1 MSDVSNACEEV
12 IRKFHG
18 KVEITWTDPYIDASI
33 AVSANDENYGH
44 SLSDSIEQVANLK
57 EIIPKNW
64 AHLDDNFKANGTFY
78 PAPGTNLTAVNN
90 EIGWWGGIR
99 CNSNGEWIES
109 GSPTTT
115 TIGPAANPILTIIF
129 ASRSIHAI
137 NVVGNNYLGEYPVSF
152 IVRIYTLSGDAV
164 PVLTETVTNGVG
176 AGWSRSKVIV
186 TDATAVKWIKSL
198 DPVIGS
204 AQKMELEIVK
214 WSTGFRVVK
223 IAEFYT
229 SIVETYTD
237 NDILSLKLTEESDIA
252 EGTIPIGNISC
263 NELDLKLQNIDDQFF
278 IGNTDS
284 PIYTL
289 LKKNRRIRAWIGIE
303 IANGSTEY
311 ILLGTFFSGDWDAP
325 ELATFARTSARDRM
339 ELLRT
344 SDFEISELYEDIT
357 LYDLAGLVLDD
368 AVLKI
373 PDLVYNIDIT
383 LDDFT
388 LPYAWFEKQSYFQCI
403 KDIVGA
409 CMGRAYMDRNDVLQL
424 GTDL

>member
-1 MSDVSNACEEV
+1 MSDVSTACEKV

-33 AVSANDENYGH
+33 AVSANDENYVH
-44 SLSDSIEQVANLK
+44 SLCDSIEQAANLK
-57 EIIPKNW
+57 EIIPKKW
-64 AHLDDNFKANGTFY
+64 AHLDGNIKANGTYY
-78 PAPGTNLTAVNN
+78 PMPGTNLTAANN

-99 CNSNGEWIES
+99 CNSNGEW
-109 GSPTTT
+109 
-115 TIGPAANPILTIIF
+115 AANPILTVIF
-129 ASRSIHAI
+129 ASRAIHAI
-137 NVVGNNYLGEYPVSF
+137 NVIGNNYLGEYPVSF
-152 IVRIYTLSGDAV
+152 IVRIYTLSGDVV

-176 AGWSRSKVIV
+176 AGWSRSKVID
-186 TDATAVKWIKSL
+186 TDATAVKWIKAL
-198 DPVIGS
+198 NPVIGT

-229 SIVETYTD
+229 SIVTTYTD
-237 NDILSLKLTEESDIA
+237 DDILSLKLTEESDIA

-303 IANGSTEY
+303 IADGSTEY
-311 ILLGTFFSGDWDAP
+311 KLLGTFFSGDWDAS

-344 SDFEISELYEDIT
+344 SDFEISELYENIT
-357 LYDLAGLVLDD
+357 LYDLAVEVLDD
-368 AVLKI
+368 AVIKI

-388 LPYAWFEKQSYFQCI
+388 LPYAWFKKQSYFQCI